1 MALAITFT
9 DLVNG
14 TQGTVAVSGSDVA
27 STNTIKAYRPET
39 GTWSDVGT
47 RTGDGNA
54 TCTFP
59 AAGLYWLACYG
70 TVSAID
76 VISPVIPAVVT
87 SGSTAIWETILQI
100 VLTDLQTLANASYFP
115 GFDAADQIERYTD
128 VKAMLLAMKGPG
140 LPAIGIAPGDTE
152 VIKTVTSA
160 QDDIGYPVLLVYRDV
175 ADPKQ
180 EDSENAD
187 LKIIR
192 ERIRRRYIAGRLPG
206 FSRAQTCN
214 VEPMSAQQF
223 EQMGYNGISSG
234 QLFRWEVRE
243 NRGVF

>member
-1 MALAITFT
+1 MALLITST
-9 DLVNG
+9 DLANG
-14 TQGTVAVSGSDVA
+14 TQATVAVSGSDIG
-27 STNTIKAYRPET
+27 STNTIKAYSASL
-39 GTWSDVGT
+39 GTWSTVGS

-59 AAGLYWLACYG
+59 AAGHYWLACYG
-70 TVSAID
+70 AVSTIAT
-76 VISPVIPAVVT
+76 ISTIIPAVIT
-87 SGSTAIWETILQI
+87 SSSTAIWETILQT
-100 VLTDLQTLANASYFP
+100 VLSDLQTLANAAYFP
-115 GFDAADQIERYTD
+115 GLDGADDIERYTD
-128 VKAMLLAMKGPG
+128 IKSMFLAMKGPG

-152 VIKTVTSA
+152 VIKTITSA

-180 EDSENAD
+180 EDDENAS

-192 ERIRRRYIAGRLPG
+192 ERVRRRYIAGRLPG